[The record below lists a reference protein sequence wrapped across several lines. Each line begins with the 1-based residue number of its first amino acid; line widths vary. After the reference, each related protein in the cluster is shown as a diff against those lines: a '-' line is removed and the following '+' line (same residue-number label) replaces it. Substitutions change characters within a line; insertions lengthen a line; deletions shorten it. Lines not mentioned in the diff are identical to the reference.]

1 MALAEIR
8 TNPSAVDVAPDLVS
22 IITQTVRQYHHHN
35 QMSTCN
41 ASAGGAEAALC
52 WVTSVPCP
60 EGIAG
65 HVEQQLVVFRTICE

>member
-22 IITQTVRQYHHHN
+22 IITQTVRQYLHYN
-35 QMSTCN
+35 QMRSHD
-41 ASAGGAEAALC
+41 AFAGGAEAALC
-52 WVTSVPCP
+52 RVTGVSCP